1 MVGDEKE
8 RWMQLCELATQEQ
21 DPIKL
26 MELVAEI
33 NRILEAKEHRLKE
46 TSDTALEEPPTPAEG
61 SQR

>member
-8 RWMQLCELATQEQ
+8 RWMQLCELATKEQ
-21 DPIKL
+21 DPVKL

-46 TSDTALEEPPTPAEG
+46 ASNAASEEPPSSAEG
-61 SQR
+61 SRR